1 MAVKKVGTARILREA
16 GRGGMGVVYEAEQED
31 LGRRVAVKELT
42 SEMLDKSGD
51 MAERFKREGR
61 AHALLRHQ
69 AIPVVHDLLEKN
81 DALYLVT
88 EFVDGVD
95 LQKLMAKGG
104 ALPADCVAHVG
115 QVVADALHHV
125 HMHQLLHRDLKPSN
139 IMITREGDVKLMDF
153 GIAKDTT
160 VTDLTQEGMLVGSP
174 PYVAP
179 ELLSGKPASPATDIW
194 ALGVTLFEL
203 LSGDRPFKG
212 AQTAE
217 LFHNISKGKRERLA
231 KVAPTVAK
239 PLITIVEKCLS
250 LKPEKRFKD
259 AGELSRALQ
268 TCVRWMA
275 PDLDLGHRLVAL
287 LVNRGE
293 IAVDAVTVM
302 DAGELD
308 HTRMLDN
315 ATRHWQRPRRWPYV
329 IAVLSSAAAGTA
341 YAGIK
346 GIIPLPPWPF

>member
-16 GRGGMGVVYEAEQED
+16 GRGGMGIVYEAEQED
-31 LGRRVAVKELT
+31 LERRVAIKELT
-42 SEMLDKSGD
+42 AELMDKED
-51 MAERFKREGR
+51 LAERFKREGR

-81 DALYLVT
+81 DALYLIT

-104 ALPADCVAHVG
+104 ALPGDCVAHVG
-115 QVVADALHHV
+115 QVIADALHHV
-125 HMHQLLHRDLKPSN
+125 HSHKLLHRDIKPSN

-160 VTDLTQEGMLVGSP
+160 VTDLTQQGMLVGSP

-179 ELLSGKPASPATDIW
+179 ELLSGKGATAATDIW
-194 ALGVTLFEL
+194 ALGVTMFEL
-203 LSGDRPFKG
+203 LAGDRPFKG

-217 LFHNISKGKRERLA
+217 LFHNIAKGKREKLTKAAPGVARPLA
-231 KVAPTVAK
+231 S
-239 PLITIVEKCLS
+239 IVEKCLQ

-275 PDLDLGHRLVAL
+275 PELDLSHRLIAL
-287 LVNRGE
+287 MVNRGE
-293 IAVDAVTVM
+293 IAVQAVTVM
-302 DAGELD
+302 DEAVLEQTRQLD
-308 HTRMLDN
+308 T
-315 ATRHWQRPRRWPYV
+315 ATRHWQKPRRWPYV
-329 IAVLSSAAAGTA
+329 LVAVGSALAGTA
-341 YAGIK
+341 YAGFK
-346 GIIPLPPWPF
+346 GIIPLPAWPF